1 MARIDINGD
10 GKADFSVNITQIIAL
25 GTLIVSIAGSYYN
38 LKQKIEKNEI
48 AIQRAMEMPK
58 QEVGVKDVEAMK
70 REIDLKIEKVAIQ
83 AKENM
88 QEIKA
93 FEIEVRNNYKR
104 NR

>member
-58 QEVGVKDVEAMK
+58 QEIGIKDVEAMK